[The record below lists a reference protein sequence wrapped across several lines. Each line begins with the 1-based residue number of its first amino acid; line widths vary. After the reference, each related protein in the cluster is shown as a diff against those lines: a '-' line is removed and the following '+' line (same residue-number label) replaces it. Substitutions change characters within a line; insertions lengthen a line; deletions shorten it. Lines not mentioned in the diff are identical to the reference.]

1 MKLVVDMN
9 LSTDWVPALRAVGI
23 EAVHWTEVGAQE
35 AEDAEIMAWAL
46 ANGSIVLTR
55 DLDFAA
61 ALTMQG
67 RSAPSVIQMR
77 MAQVRPEHHLEL
89 VRKALS
95 RYQVHL
101 EQGAVVTLESDRIR
115 VRVLTPDANN

>member
-1 MKLVVDMN
+1 MKLVIDMN
-9 LSTDWVPALRAVGI
+9 LSTDWVPALRAAGI
-23 EAVHWTEVGAQE
+23 EAVHWIEVGPQ
-35 AEDAEIMAWAL
+35 DADDTEIMGWAL
-46 ANGSIVLTR
+46 ANDAIVLTR

>member
-23 EAVHWTEVGAQE
+23 EAVHWTEVAAQE

-61 ALTMQG
+61 ALTMQE
-67 RSAPSVIQMR
+67 RTAPSVIQMR
-77 MAQVRPEHHLEL
+77 IAQARPDRHVEL
-89 VRKALS
+89 VQRALS
-95 RYQVHL
+95 RHRAHL
-101 EQGAVVTLESDRIR
+101 DQGAVVTLESDRIR
-115 VRVLTPDANN
+115 VRVLTSDTHS